1 MANYSDVW
9 GRIARVVPDRT
20 AIVTVGGERID
31 YGTFDD
37 KASRMAS
44 FFVERGVRAGDKV
57 AINMYNRAEWLI
69 ALFAALKIGAAPVPI
84 NFRYRAHEV
93 DLVLEDSDAVALIY
107 PSSLADVT
115 SELDIPRQRQLLLIQ
130 VDDDS
135 SIPLLPGAVAFER
148 TLDSAPFETREAP
161 AGSELFIYTGGTTG
175 RPKGVVW
182 GVEEMLEIQTYPAYG
197 AIGLERPESIEA
209 MVAIAVDEA
218 TPRPVTLPLSPFMH
232 GTALTSTINTFL
244 LGGTMVV
251 VPAPSFDA
259 TKTVQAVTEN
269 GVTRIIVAG
278 DSVAVRLLEAF
289 ESSGV
294 TSIPS
299 LTSIMSSGMRFSDD
313 TKRRLHALSDLTITD
328 ILASSEGGPFA
339 LGISTSG
346 DELPAR
352 LRMTPRTV
360 LFDADHNEVEIVPGA
375 VGMLAFGGSLP
386 KGYYKDE
393 AKTAETF
400 PIIRGHRYVMPGDYV
415 RVLDDGSIDLL
426 GRGSSVVNSGG
437 EKIYPSEV
445 EEVLL
450 THDAVIDAVVFGTPH
465 PSWGEILTA
474 AVAVE
479 PGKKVTESELQEFVG
494 LTLAGYKKPR
504 IILLR
509 ESLERSPS
517 GKVDMSKLKAAA
529 AEVGA

>member
-1 MANYSDVW
+1 
-9 GRIARVVPDRT
+9 
-20 AIVTVGGERID
+20 
-31 YGTFDD
+31 
-37 KASRMAS
+37 
-44 FFVERGVRAGDKV
+44 
-57 AINMYNRAEWLI
+57 
-69 ALFAALKIGAAPVPI
+69 
-84 NFRYRAHEV
+84 
-93 DLVLEDSDAVALIY
+93 
-107 PSSLADVT
+107 
-115 SELDIPRQRQLLLIQ
+115 
-130 VDDDS
+130 
-135 SIPLLPGAVAFER
+135 
-148 TLDSAPFETREAP
+148 
-161 AGSELFIYTGGTTG
+161 
-175 RPKGVVW
+175 
-182 GVEEMLEIQTYPAYG
+182 
-197 AIGLERPESIEA
+197 
-209 MVAIAVDEA
+209 
-218 TPRPVTLPLSPFMH
+218 
-232 GTALTSTINTFL
+232 
-244 LGGTMVV
+244 
-251 VPAPSFDA
+251 
-259 TKTVQAVTEN
+259 
-269 GVTRIIVAG
+269 
-278 DSVAVRLLEAF
+278 
-289 ESSGV
+289 
-294 TSIPS
+294 
-299 LTSIMSSGMRFSDD
+299 
-313 TKRRLHALSDLTITD
+313 LHALSDLTITD